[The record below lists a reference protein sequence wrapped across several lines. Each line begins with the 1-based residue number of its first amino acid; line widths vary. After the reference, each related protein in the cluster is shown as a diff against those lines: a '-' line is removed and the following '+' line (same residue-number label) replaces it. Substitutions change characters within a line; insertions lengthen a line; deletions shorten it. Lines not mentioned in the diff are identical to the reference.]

1 MFIKL
6 SVEFLFYADRFNE
19 VTKLYMIWN
28 VHDIEIVH
36 WEKLCPKFVEHF
48 SLIHFEIVSKSIQL
62 HHFNGIE
69 RFLCVSN
76 FAVVILTTNLSNE
89 MRHPNLKTRTNGKTP
104 KKRPF
109 HSSIDN
115 STLSCCIH
123 ENLLSYDAI
132 AVVFVSSNYTR
143 TQTKTS
149 TKHRMWVKS
158 RVRWIVWRL
167 IAVHRWEWDT
177 ALGYASWIS
186 NQNSKTS
193 GTSSTSRTSFKPHT
207 V

>member
-1 MFIKL
+1 MKSLNCIWYGMCTILKLYIERNCALNLSSIFHLFTSKL
-6 SVEFLFYADRFNE
+6 SLNPFNYTISMGSSDYCVCLISLLLFSQQICQM
-19 VTKLYMIWN
+19 K
-28 VHDIEIVH
+28 
-36 WEKLCPKFVEHF
+36 C
-48 SLIHFEIVSKSIQL
+48 
-62 HHFNGIE
+62 
-69 RFLCVSN
+69 
-76 FAVVILTTNLSNE
+76 VILTSNLVQ
-89 MRHPNLKTRTNGKTP
+89 MAKHQ

-132 AVVFVSSNYTR
+132 AVVFVSSNYTH

-149 TKHRMWVKS
+149 TKHRMGVKS

-167 IAVHRWEWDT
+167 ITVHRWEWDT